1 MQMLFLRESDEIKN
15 TFVLCTEMLLIMK
28 RGSYHK
34 HEIVMALQQTGARGK
49 PLFGYMKRKYT
60 NIILAK
66 GWKRKKGL
74 HLDRKNNWS
83 TYIVKI

>member
-1 MQMLFLRESDEIKN
+1 MLTDAFLWESDEIKN
-15 TFVLCTEMLLIMK
+15 TSVLCTEMLLIMK

-34 HEIVMALQQTGARGK
+34 HEKFMALQQTGARGK

-66 GWKRKKGL
+66 DWKRKEEL
-74 HLDRKNNWS
+74 RLDK
-83 TYIVKI
+83 KQ